1 MGLWDDEPEFYP
13 TSKGVASVRS
23 MLPLPPELVNQIFY
37 LAEYWG
43 FSKSIDQDWCRFY
56 RCEERVLRSKPIKG
70 GDFAYPL
77 RRVVVKMDSRD
88 ITWEQDTIDIE
99 RPEKS
104 WTWAYLSIDN
114 GGADGVI
121 ARVEV
126 VKNIDVGR
134 DYGVYRAIIEDEVF
148 LKQARKGDTLSVWIK
163 AKSPG
168 WHILVRWVSIEYWVA
183 C

>member
-1 MGLWDDEPEFYP
+1 MGLWEDEPEFYP
-13 TSKGVASVRS
+13 TSKGVALVRS

-43 FSKSIDQDWCRFY
+43 YSGSINDDWCRFY
-56 RCEERVLRSKPIKG
+56 RGEHRFLRSKPIKG

-77 RRVVVKMDSRD
+77 RRVVVKMDSSD
-88 ITWEQDTIDIE
+88 IIWEQDTIQ

-104 WTWAYLSIDN
+104 WTWAYLSIGN
-114 GGADGVI
+114 GETDDET
-121 ARVEV
+121 ARVGV
-126 VKNIDVGR
+126 VKNTDVGWNFSA
-134 DYGVYRAIIEDEVF
+134 YRVIIEDEEF

-163 AKSPG
+163 AKSPA
-168 WHILVRWVSIEYWVA
+168 WHIHVRWVSIEYWVA